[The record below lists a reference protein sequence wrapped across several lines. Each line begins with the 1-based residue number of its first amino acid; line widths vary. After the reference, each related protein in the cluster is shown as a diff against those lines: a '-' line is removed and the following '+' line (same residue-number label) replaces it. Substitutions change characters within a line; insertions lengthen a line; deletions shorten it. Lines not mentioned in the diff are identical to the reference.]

1 MTKEL
6 LEQEFK
12 NGLWHKDIAEKYGVT
27 PRTIYEYVKKWNL
40 HIPRKNT
47 SQKVSPTQ
55 KCKRCGKLFYKLED
69 GYCGNCKEFLEKHKR
84 DLQEITPTNSELGKQ
99 IQELRKQGLSYAQ
112 IQSQLGCSKSV
123 ISYHCNQ
130 QAKDKTKARIKKEIW
145 KEKFLRQLDNFKGRR
160 IGKGKPSK
168 CKDWN
173 HKFRSAV
180 SCFQINRVNKEIRM
194 KNKHFT
200 YKEAIEHFGGTTTK
214 CYLTGRTIDILKDD
228 YCLDHIVPVSKGGSN
243 QLSNM
248 GMTCPEANASKA
260 DLTLEEYLNLCKE
273 VLENFGYTI
282 TK

>member
-12 NGLWHKDIAEKYGVT
+12 NGLWHKDIAKKYGVN

-40 HIPRKNT
+40 HIPRKNA
-47 SQKVSPTQ
+47 SQKLSPTQ
-55 KCKRCGKLFYKLED
+55 KCKRCGKLFSKLEN
-69 GYCGNCKEFLEKHKR
+69 GYCENCNKFLEKYKR
-84 DLQEITPTNSELGKQ
+84 DLQEIVSTNSELGKQ
-99 IQELRKQGLSYAQ
+99 IQGLRKQGLSYRQ
-112 IQSQLGCSKSV
+112 IQLQLGCSIST

-130 QAKDKTKARIKKEIW
+130 QTKNKVKVQSKKEIW
-145 KEKFLRQLDNFKGRR
+145 KNKFLKQLGNFKRR
-160 IGKGKPSK
+160 HIGKGKPTK
-168 CKDWN
+168 GKDWN
-173 HKFRSAV
+173 HKIRSAV
-180 SCFQINRVNKEIRM
+180 SRFQSNRLNKEIKIENM
-194 KNKHFT
+194 HFT
-200 YKEAIEHFGGTTTK
+200 YKKAIEHFGGTTTK
-214 CYLTGRTIDILKDD
+214 CYLTGRAIDILKDD

-248 GMTCPEANASKA
+248 GITCPEANASKS